1 MKFQNFYKKS
11 KRIEFRVDRKP
22 PKKTKP
28 SLWSV
33 NSHQTQL
40 VLDLR
45 KKAYEESKKA
55 GLDKHFSGRVKL
67 DLTVYA
73 PNTLLRKNTSDYL
86 GDLDALIGGVFESL
100 QPSPREINKLF
111 IDPLLKENKE
121 IANDVPI
128 IVADDAQISTTIAK
142 KLDNSESYYIVGIE
156 SDYE

>member
-1 MKFQNFYKKS
+1 MKFKNFYKKS
-11 KRIEFRVDRKP
+11 KRIEFRVDGKP

-28 SLWSV
+28 SLWSI

-73 PNTLLRKNTSDYL
+73 SNTLQRKDTSDYL

-100 QPSPREINKLF
+100 QPSPPETINF
-111 IDPLLKENKE
+111 TIHPRFKENKE
-121 IANDVPI
+121 IGHNVPI
-128 IVADDAQISTTIAK
+128 IVADDAQISTTVAK
-142 KLDNSESYYIVGIE
+142 KLDKLESYYIVGIE
-156 SDYE
+156 PDN